1 MSKIACDIVHL
12 NDRVYRNNEV
22 SMVVVPGRAGE
33 MGFMEGHV
41 PVLSRL
47 NSGVV
52 RVHLQD
58 DSIKRFV
65 TQGGYAYCTGD
76 RVFVLVDRGIA
87 VDDVDLEGLKD
98 EEAELKQRIDAE
110 EEGSIK
116 KRVLERKLRWVYL
129 RRDAKQEQD
138 SL

>member
-12 NDRVYRNNEV
+12 QDRVYQNDEV

-58 DSIKRFV
+58 DSVKRFV

-76 RVFVLVDRGIA
+76 RVFILVDRGIA
-87 VDDVDLEGLKD
+87 VDDVDLNELKD
-98 EEAELKQRIDAE
+98 EEANLKQRIEAE
-110 EEGSIK
+110 EDGSIK
-116 KRVLERKLRWVYL
+116 QRVLQRKLRWVYL
-129 RRDAKQEQD
+129 RRDAKQQQ
-138 SL
+138 

>member
-12 NDRVYRNNEV
+12 QDRVYQNDEV

-58 DSIKRFV
+58 DSVIRFV

-76 RVFVLVDRGIA
+76 RVFILVDRGIA
-87 VDDVDLEGLKD
+87 VDDVDLNELKD
-98 EEAELKQRIDAE
+98 EEADLKQRIEAE
-110 EEGSIK
+110 EDGSIK
-116 KRVLERKLRWVYL
+116 QRVLQRKLRWVYL
-129 RRDAKQEQD
+129 RRDAKQEQI
-138 SL
+138 

>member
-12 NDRVYRNNEV
+12 QDRVYQNDEV

-41 PVLSRL
+41 PVLTRL
-47 NSGVV
+47 NSGVT

-76 RVFVLVDRGIA
+76 RVFILVDRGIA
-87 VDDVDLEGLKD
+87 VDDVDLEELKD
-98 EEAELKQRIDAE
+98 EEANLKQRIEAE
-110 EEGSIK
+110 EDGSIK
-116 KRVLERKLRWVYL
+116 QRVLQRKLRWVYL
-129 RRDAKQEQD
+129 RRDAKQEQI
-138 SL
+138 

>member
-12 NDRVYRNNEV
+12 NDRVYLNDDV

-58 DSIKRFV
+58 DSVKRFV
-65 TQGGYAYCTGD
+65 TQGGYAYCTGN
-76 RVFVLVDRGIA
+76 RVFILVDRGIA
-87 VDDVDLEGLKD
+87 VDDVDLDELRD
-98 EEAELKQRIDAE
+98 EESDLKQRIEAE

-116 KRVLERKLRWVYL
+116 RKVLERKLRWVNL
-129 RRDAKQEQD
+129 RRDAKNETA
-138 SL
+138 L

>member
-12 NDRVYRNNEV
+12 QDRVYQNDEV

-58 DSIKRFV
+58 DSIIRFV

-76 RVFVLVDRGIA
+76 RVFILVDRGMA
-87 VDDVDLEGLKD
+87 VDDVDLNELKD
-98 EEAELKQRIDAE
+98 EEADLKQRIEAE
-110 EEGSIK
+110 EDGSIK
-116 KRVLERKLRWVYL
+116 QRVLQRKLRWVYL
-129 RRDAKQEQD
+129 RRDAKQEQI
-138 SL
+138 

>member
-1 MSKIACDIVHL
+1 MSHIACDIVHL
-12 NDRVYRNNEV
+12 NDRVFLDDDV

-58 DSIKRFV
+58 DSVKRFV

-76 RVFVLVDRGIA
+76 RVFILVDRGIA
-87 VDDVDLEGLKD
+87 VDDVDLEGLKG

-116 KRVLERKLRWVYL
+116 RKVLERKLRWVYL
-129 RRDAKQEQD
+129 RREAKNEAS

>member
-12 NDRVYRNNEV
+12 NDRVYLNDDV

-58 DSIKRFV
+58 DSVKRFV

-76 RVFVLVDRGIA
+76 RVFILVDRGIA
-87 VDDVDLEGLKD
+87 VDDVDLDELRD
-98 EEAELKQRIDAE
+98 EESDLKQRIEAE

-116 KRVLERKLRWVYL
+116 RKVLERKLRWVNL
-129 RRDAKQEQD
+129 RRDAKNETA
-138 SL
+138 L

>member
-1 MSKIACDIVHL
+1 MSKIACGIVDL
-12 NDRVYRNNEV
+12 NDRIFQSPDV

-47 NSGVV
+47 NSGIV

-58 DSIKRFV
+58 DSVLRFV
-65 TQGGYAYCTGD
+65 TQGGYAYCTGEA
-76 RVFVLVDRGIA
+76 VIILVDRGIA
-87 VDDVDLEGLKD
+87 VNDIDLERLKD
-98 EEAELKQRIDAE
+98 DEADLKQRIEAE

-116 KRVLERKLRWVYL
+116 KRVLERKLRWVCL
-129 RRDAKQEQD
+129 CRDAKQGEH